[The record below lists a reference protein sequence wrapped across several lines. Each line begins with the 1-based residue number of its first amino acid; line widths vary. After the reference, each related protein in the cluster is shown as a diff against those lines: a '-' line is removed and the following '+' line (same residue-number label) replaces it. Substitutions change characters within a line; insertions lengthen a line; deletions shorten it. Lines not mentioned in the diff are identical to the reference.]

1 MSTNEADDKGQ
12 AIVLETGSDHEAPG
26 CRLDQY
32 LSKKIPDLSRARI
45 KKLIDSSQID
55 VNGKPARASQKLKGN
70 ETITIAVPPPESVDI
85 VPQAIELDIVFE
97 DDDLIVINKQAGLV
111 THPGAGTSSGTLVN
125 ALLHHCGD
133 TLSGISGELRPGIV
147 HRLDKDTSGL
157 LVVAKNDRAHR
168 DLAAQIAEKSARR
181 SYTAIVDGLI
191 KEDEGTIDEP
201 IGRHPANRMKMA
213 ITEDGRQ
220 ARTHYRV
227 LTRMRDFTLVRADLE
242 TGRTHQIRV
251 HFAHLGHPVA
261 GDLLYN
267 KRASGGQRGRDRLGL
282 EGHALHA
289 TSLSFR
295 HPSSGQLLEFKA
307 PLPDDFAEALSSLKR

>member
-1 MSTNEADDKGQ
+1 MSTNDADEMDE
-12 AIVLETGSDHEAPG
+12 AIVLETGGDGEAAG

-32 LSKKIPDLSRARI
+32 LSKKVPDLSRARI
-45 KKLIDSSQID
+45 KKLIDKSQID
-55 VNGKPARASQKLKGN
+55 VDGKPARASQKLKGN
-70 ETITIAVPPPESVDI
+70 ETITVAVPPPESVDI
-85 VPQAIELDIVFE
+85 LPEDIGLDIVFE
-97 DDDLIVINKQAGLV
+97 DDDLIVINKQVGLV

-125 ALLHHCGD
+125 ALLHHCGE

-168 DLAAQIAEKSARR
+168 NLASQIAEKSARR
-181 SYTAIVDGLI
+181 SYTAIVDGVL
-191 KEDEGTIDEP
+191 KEDQGIIDEP
-201 IGRHPANRMKMA
+201 IGRHPGNRKKMA
-213 ITEDGRQ
+213 IREDGRQ

-261 GDLLYN
+261 GDILYN
-267 KRASGGQRGRDRLGL
+267 KRASGGQKGRDRLGL
-282 EGHALHA
+282 KGQALHA

-295 HPSSGQLLEFKA
+295 HPVSGQLLEFKA